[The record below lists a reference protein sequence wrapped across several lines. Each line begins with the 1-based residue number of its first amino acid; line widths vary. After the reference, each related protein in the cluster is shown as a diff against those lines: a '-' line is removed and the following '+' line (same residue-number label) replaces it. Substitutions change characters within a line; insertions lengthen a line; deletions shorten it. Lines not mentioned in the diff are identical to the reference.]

1 MEAVKAAIGWL
12 WSKWK
17 IVGHFI
23 THTLNTILLI
33 LAYIVAIGP
42 VSIALRITGQD
53 ILDKNWKTDDKPD
66 SWWLPRE
73 PISNDLERY
82 ERQF

>member
-1 MEAVKAAIGWL
+1 MDAVKAALGWL

-17 IVGHFI
+17 RVAHFI
-23 THTLNTILLI
+23 THTLNTILLV

-42 VSIALRITGQD
+42 VSLGLRLTGQD
-53 ILDKNWKTDDKPD
+53 ILDKKWPKGDAPQTWWKARDP
-66 SWWLPRE
+66 LP
-73 PISNDLERY
+73 NDLERF